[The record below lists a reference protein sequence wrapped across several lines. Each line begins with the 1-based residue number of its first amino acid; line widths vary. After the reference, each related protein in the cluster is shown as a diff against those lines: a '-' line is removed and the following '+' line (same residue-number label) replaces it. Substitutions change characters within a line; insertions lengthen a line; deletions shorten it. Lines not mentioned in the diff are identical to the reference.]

1 MKIRYKVSLV
11 AACVLFVTTSLLSL
25 VQVGQIRTILRNQV
39 EASISESSNAVAR
52 QIENWLNG
60 KLRLMDL
67 ASQAIDRQ
75 YSAQATQRVIDSPV
89 LKDEFKLVFG
99 ALESDG
105 KPIKNTASWNPKP
118 DYDGRTRPWYAT
130 GKAGSQ
136 AVLTEPYKDS
146 TTGEILI
153 SAVARISD
161 AGQLLGVFGGDIRL
175 TSVAD
180 AINTL
185 DFGGAGYAF
194 LLSKSGNI
202 ISHPNAELNG
212 KPYSQLFAGNALAL
226 DSRLQEVGSDG
237 KTLLVS
243 FIPLTDLRGMD
254 WYIGVVLDQDIV
266 MAAAHT
272 LTWRAV
278 IGTGLGVL
286 LSLLVLGLLV
296 RRLLRPLDQ
305 LKESLADINRG
316 EGDLTRQLPVTGSD
330 EVALVA
336 GEFNQF
342 LHNLKALIGDVK
354 SSSHQVREST
364 TATSCAADQ
373 AASRV
378 QIQLQELDQLATAMT
393 EMASTAEDVAR
404 NAQAA
409 AEAAIVATGQ
419 ATDGVALVSRST
431 GAIKRLADEM
441 DDTGHAINELSTLS
455 QSIESI
461 VAVITSIADQTNLLA
476 LNAAIE
482 AARAGESGRGFAV
495 VADEVRSL
503 ASRTQQSTQEIRLMI
518 EQLQTGVKHAQV
530 RMQQSRDTASKTA
543 GDANAANDTLERI
556 REAIYRINDM
566 NLQIAAA
573 AEEQSATTEEINRN
587 TSNIRDISLEVSGS
601 AEKQVR
607 QCSVME
613 DHVGQQDRL
622 LSRFR
627 I

>member
-25 VQVGQIRTILRNQV
+25 VQVEQIRTILRHQV

-75 YSAQATQRVIDSPV
+75 YSAQATQRIIDSPI

-130 GKAGSQ
+130 GKADSQ

-175 TSVAD
+175 TTVAD

-202 ISHPNAELNG
+202 ISHPDAELNG
-212 KPYSQLFAGNALAL
+212 KLYNQLFAGSVLPL
-226 DSRLQEVGSDG
+226 DSQLQQVSSDG
-237 KTLLVS
+237 KSLLVS
-243 FIPLTDLRGMD
+243 FIPLSGLKGMD

-266 MAAAHT
+266 MAAAHI
-272 LTWRAV
+272 LSWRAV

-286 LSLLVLGLLV
+286 ISLLVLGLLV

-305 LKESLADINRG
+305 LKDSLADINRG
-316 EGDLTRQLPVTGSD
+316 EGDLTRQLPVVGND
-330 EVALVA
+330 EIALVA

-342 LHNLKALIGDVK
+342 LQNLKALIGDVK
-354 SSSHQVREST
+354 NSSQRVREST
-364 TATSCAADQ
+364 TATSCEADQ
-373 AASRV
+373 AANRV
-378 QIQLQELDQLATAMT
+378 QVQLQELDQLATAMT

-404 NAQAA
+404 NAQTA
-409 AEAAIVATGQ
+409 AEAAIAANEET
-419 ATDGVALVSRST
+419 ADGVALVSRST
-431 GAIKRLADEM
+431 GAIKRLAEEM
-441 DDTGHAINELSTLS
+441 DATGHAINELSTLS

-503 ASRTQQSTQEIRLMI
+503 ASRTQQSTQEIREMI
-518 EQLQTGVKHAQV
+518 DQLQTGVKHAQV
-530 RMQQSRDTASKTA
+530 QMQQSRDTASKTA
-543 GDANAANDTLERI
+543 GDANAANDTLKRI

-587 TSNIRDISLEVSGS
+587 TTNIRDISLEVSGS
-601 AEKQVR
+601 ADKQVR
-607 QCSVME
+607 QCSVMV
-613 DHVGQQDRL
+613 DHVGQQDKL

>member
-11 AACVLFVTTSLLSL
+11 AAFVLLVTTSLLSL

-39 EASISESSNAVAR
+39 EASIGESSNAVAR

-60 KLRLMDL
+60 KLHLMDL
-67 ASQAIDRQ
+67 AAQAIDGQ
-75 YSAQATQRVIDSPV
+75 YSAQATQRIIDSAI

-105 KPIKNTASWNPKP
+105 KPIKNASPWNPKP

-130 GKAGSQ
+130 GKAVSQ

-161 AGQLLGVFGGDIRL
+161 AGQPLGVFGGDIRL
-175 TSVAD
+175 TTVAD

-194 LLSKSGNI
+194 LLSKSGSI
-202 ISHPNAELNG
+202 ISHPDAGLNG
-212 KPYSQLFAGNALAL
+212 QPYSQLFAGSALPL
-226 DSRLQEVGSDG
+226 TGQLQEASGGG
-237 KTLLVS
+237 KSLLVS
-243 FIPLTDLRGMD
+243 FIPLTDLKGMD

-266 MAAAHT
+266 MAAARI
-272 LTWRAV
+272 LSWRAA

-296 RRLLRPLDQ
+296 RRLLWPLDR
-305 LKESLADINRG
+305 LKASLADINRG
-316 EGDLTRQLPVTGSD
+316 DGDLTHQLPVSGND
-330 EVALVA
+330 EIAQVSR
-336 GEFNQF
+336 EFNQF
-342 LHNLKALIGDVK
+342 LQNLKSLIGDVK
-354 SSSHQVREST
+354 NSAQHVREST
-364 TATSCAADQ
+364 TTTSSEANQ

-409 AEAAIVATGQ
+409 AEAAIVATGE
-419 ATDGVALVSRST
+419 AADGVALVSRST
-431 GAIKRLADEM
+431 GAIQRLADEM
-441 DDTGHAINELSTLS
+441 DHTGNAINELSLLS

-518 EQLQTGVKHAQV
+518 DQLQTGVKHAQV
-530 RMQQSRDTASKTA
+530 RMQKSRDTASKTA
-543 GDANAANDTLERI
+543 GDANAANETLERI

-587 TSNIRDISLEVSGS
+587 TSNIRDISLEVTGS
-601 AEKQVR
+601 AAKQVR
-607 QCSVME
+607 QCSVMGE
-613 DHVGQQDRL
+613 QVGEQHRL

>member
-25 VQVGQIRTILRNQV
+25 VQVEQIRTILRHQV

-67 ASQAIDRQ
+67 TSQAIDRQ
-75 YSAQATQRVIDSPV
+75 YSAQATQRIIDSPI

-146 TTGEILI
+146 TTGETLI

-175 TSVAD
+175 TTVAD

-202 ISHPNAELNG
+202 ISHPDAELNG
-212 KPYSQLFAGNALAL
+212 KPYTQLFAGSALPL
-226 DSRLQEVGSDG
+226 DSQLQQVSSGG
-237 KTLLVS
+237 KSLLVS
-243 FIPLTDLRGMD
+243 FIPLSGLKGMD

-266 MAAAHT
+266 MAAAHI
-272 LTWRAV
+272 LSWRAV

-286 LSLLVLGLLV
+286 ISLLVLGLLV

-305 LKESLADINRG
+305 LKDSLADINRG
-316 EGDLTRQLPVTGSD
+316 EGDLTRQLPVVGND
-330 EVALVA
+330 EIALVA

-342 LHNLKALIGDVK
+342 LQNLKALIGDVK
-354 SSSHQVREST
+354 NSSQRVREST
-364 TATSCAADQ
+364 TATSCEADQ
-373 AASRV
+373 AANRV
-378 QIQLQELDQLATAMT
+378 QVQLQELDQLATAMT

-404 NAQAA
+404 NAQTA
-409 AEAAIVATGQ
+409 AEAAIAANEET
-419 ATDGVALVSRST
+419 ADGVALVSRST
-431 GAIKRLADEM
+431 GAIKRLAEEM
-441 DDTGHAINELSTLS
+441 DATGHAINELSTLS

-503 ASRTQQSTQEIRLMI
+503 ASRTQQSTQEIREMI
-518 EQLQTGVKHAQV
+518 DQLQTGVKHAQV
-530 RMQQSRDTASKTA
+530 QMQQNRDTASKTA
-543 GDANAANDTLERI
+543 GDANAANDTLKRI

-587 TSNIRDISLEVSGS
+587 TTNIRDISLEVSGS
-601 AEKQVR
+601 ADKQVR
-607 QCSVME
+607 QCSVMV
-613 DHVGQQDRL
+613 DHVGQQDKL